1 MRQRHIC
8 AVAVVAALAGTAGAQ
23 LTVQAPVNNSIV
35 DSPFYLLADSSSCQ
49 SQPTAS
55 MAYSIDSGSDVVTI
69 GARSLQTS
77 VNASDGF
84 HALHVKAW
92 GNHGSLCERTLSLEV
107 GGGVHISA
115 PALGATVTSPFVL
128 EAQAPTCGGQ
138 STRGMSYVVDS
149 ISGPHDDYGSGNGQ
163 RPQIGGATLNA
174 SVRASTGWHI
184 LRVKAWG
191 ESGAYCE
198 TDSNLNVS
206 TTSGLVPPSTAAQY
220 AHLENDQ
227 TYTGPYA
234 SCGGATG
241 PSGNL
246 WQTQP
251 DCGTVGTK
259 TGSTSIVSTPVYGP
273 QPDSREFTMTFDTSG
288 GGVRWFDAKAT
299 SETATHFQYDAYV
312 NIVDVSKVMNIEMDL
327 NHAVL
332 TPTPLVYILAA
343 QCNMAAGL
351 FQVTANGAWV
361 NTNAACTASQVASG
375 AWHHFQIQAHHDAN
389 GSMGIYYDAV
399 ALDGNVTP
407 ITKCT
412 YASTGAAVACQS
424 TALSLGWGGV
434 IGPNFQ
440 LDGSGPGGTAT
451 AYVDDFTVF
460 YW

>member
-1 MRQRHIC
+1 MRQRHVC
-8 AVAVVAALAGTAGAQ
+8 VVAVVAVLTGTAGAQ
-23 LTVQAPVNNSIV
+23 LSVHAPVNRSVVN
-35 DSPFYLLADSSSCQ
+35 SPFYLLAESAFCQ

-55 MAYSIDSGSDVVTI
+55 MAYSIDSGSDVVTT
-69 GARSLQTS
+69 GARLLQTTI
-77 VNASDGF
+77 NAANGS

-92 GNHGSLCERTLSLEV
+92 GNLGSLCERTLWLEV
-107 GGGVHISA
+107 GGGVHVSA
-115 PALGATVTSPFVL
+115 PALGARVTSPFVL

-138 STRGMSYVVDS
+138 RTRGLEYVVDS
-149 ISGPHDDYGSGNGQ
+149 ISDPHDDHGLGDGQ
-163 RPQIGGATLNA
+163 RHENGSKALNA
-174 SVRASTGWHI
+174 SVRASTGLYL

-191 ESGAYCE
+191 DSGAYCE

-206 TTSGLVPPSTAAQY
+206 TTSGLVPPSVASQY
-220 AHLENDQ
+220 AHLENDL

-241 PSGNL
+241 PSGDL

-259 TGSTSIVSTPVYGP
+259 TGSTSIVSTPIYGK

-332 TPTPLVYILAA
+332 TPTSLVYILAA
-343 QCNMAAGL
+343 QCNLAEGL
-351 FQVTANGAWV
+351 FQVTVNQAWV
-361 NTNAACTASQVASG
+361 NTNVTCTASQVASG
-375 AWHHFQIQAHHDAN
+375 VWHHFQIRAHHDAN
-389 GSMGIYYDAV
+389 GSTGIYYDAV
-399 ALDGNVTP
+399 AMDGNVTP

-412 YASTGAAVACQS
+412 NASTGATIVCQS

-440 LDGSGPGGTAT
+440 LDGSGTGGTAT
-451 AYVDDFTVF
+451 AFVDDFSVF